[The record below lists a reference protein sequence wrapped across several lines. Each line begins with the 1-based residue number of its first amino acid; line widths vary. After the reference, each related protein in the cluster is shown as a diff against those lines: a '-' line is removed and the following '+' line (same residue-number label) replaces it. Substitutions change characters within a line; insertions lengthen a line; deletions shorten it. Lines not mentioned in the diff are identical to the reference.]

1 MFNKITFSN
10 KIKAQPMGHN
20 YNQLEYLYEQKR
32 PVYDITL
39 STYHSLKM

>member
-20 YNQLEYLYEQKR
+20 YNQLNMTKAASLR
-32 PVYDITL
+32 
-39 STYHSLKM
+39 YHLINIP